1 MVVLFSLWQGIFHV
15 KISNC
20 GQPDDKV
27 SDMGHSW
34 SRKSTFPLSLTLSLP
49 SLSLT
54 CLHVHI
60 HTCAALLNVLMCC
73 INVCVC
79 VEHNSLSLCLSTVSF
94 PVTNVLQKCGSCH
107 YSV

>member
-34 SRKSTFPLSLTLSLP
+34 SRKSTFSHSLSPLSVSHMP
-49 SLSLT
+49 T
-54 CLHVHI
+54 CT
-60 HTCAALLNVLMCC
+60 HTHMRCSSQCPDVL
-73 INVCVC
+73 
-79 VEHNSLSLCLSTVSF
+79 
-94 PVTNVLQKCGSCH
+94 
-107 YSV
+107 Y